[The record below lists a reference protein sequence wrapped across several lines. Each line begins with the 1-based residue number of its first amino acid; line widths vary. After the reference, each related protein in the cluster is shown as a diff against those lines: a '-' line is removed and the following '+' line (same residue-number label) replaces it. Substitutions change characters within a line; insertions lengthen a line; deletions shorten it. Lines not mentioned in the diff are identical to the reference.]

1 MLAAEAQFSCLGDI
15 YIENLRLEA
24 NAGEP
29 G

>member
-1 MLAAEAQFSCLGDI
+1 MLAEAQFSFLGGI
-15 YIENLRLEA
+15 FFVGNLRLEA